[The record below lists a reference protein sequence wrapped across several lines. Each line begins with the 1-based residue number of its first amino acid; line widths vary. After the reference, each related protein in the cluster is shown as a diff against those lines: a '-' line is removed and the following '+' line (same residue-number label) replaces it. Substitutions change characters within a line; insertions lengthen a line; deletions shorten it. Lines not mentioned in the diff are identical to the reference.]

1 MSIHGVTM
9 PIQLSKAS
17 SMTTNPKDDS
27 VKAVKAELPE
37 AAPEGT
43 WMAQVAN
50 EPDMGE
56 RLDKWVAG
64 WTGLSRGRVLEL
76 IGNGDVRA
84 EGNIVTKPSVKILPG
99 MEYAVFVPPPRD
111 DIPKPE
117 NIPLDILFEDDWL
130 IVVNKP
136 IGMTVHPAPGSRT
149 GTLVHALLYHCK
161 DTLSGIGGVM
171 RPGIVHRID
180 KDTSGVMVVAK
191 NDHAHRYLSKQ
202 FAKHTIERLYI
213 CFTRSGPKPRVGRI
227 ESRLARSQ
235 HDRKKITVVRGT
247 FGDIEASE
255 HGRHAVTHYEQVQGY
270 GQQPH
275 AAVGT
280 PQVSRIEC
288 RLETGRT
295 HQIRVHL
302 AHIGCPL
309 LGDQLYGKQRAF
321 LTTKDPNELAVR
333 EALSGFKRQALHA
346 ARLGFKHPGTKE
358 EMVFES
364 EMPEDMLALQRTFAG
379 LDKDT

>member
-1 MSIHGVTM
+1 MTHTSK
-9 PIQLSKAS
+9 LSPTPAS
-17 SMTTNPKDDS
+17 TDAKSGEWLTRI
-27 VKAVKAELPE
+27 
-37 AAPEGT
+37 
-43 WMAQVAN
+43 AN

-56 RLDKWVAG
+56 RLDKWLAG
-64 WTGLSRGRVLEL
+64 WAELSRARVLAL
-76 IGNGDVRA
+76 IASGDVRA
-84 EGNIVTKPSVKILPG
+84 EGKIVTKPSIKIQPG
-99 MEYAVFVPPPRD
+99 IEYAIFIPPPVD
-111 DIPKPE
+111 DTPVAE
-117 NIPLDILFEDDWL
+117 NIPLDILYEDKWV

-136 IGMTVHPAPGSRT
+136 AGMTVHPAPGSRT

-202 FAKHTIERLYI
+202 FAKHTIERLYV
-213 CFTRSGPKPRVGRI
+213 CFARSGPKPREGTI

-235 HDRKKITVVRGT
+235 HDRKKIAVVRGT
-247 FGDIEASE
+247 VGDIYASE
-255 HGRHAVTHYEQVQGY
+255 HGRHAVTHYKQVKGY

-275 AAVGT
+275 AALGS

-321 LTTKDPNELAVR
+321 LTTKNPNELAVR
-333 EALSGFKRQALHA
+333 QALSTFKRQALHA
-346 ARLGFKHPGTKE
+346 ARLGFIHPETKE
-358 EMVFES
+358 EIIFNS
-364 EMPEDMLALQRTFAG
+364 DLPEDMKAIETTFIG
-379 LDKDT
+379 LNKTPS

>member
-1 MSIHGVTM
+1 M
-9 PIQLSKAS
+9 PDLINTDLID
-17 SMTTNPKDDS
+17 TETNN
-27 VKAVKAELPE
+27 PE
-37 AAPEGT
+37 ALPAASPPQGQWLT
-43 WMAQVAN
+43 RVAN

-64 WTGLSRGRVLEL
+64 WTELSRARILAL
-76 IGNGDVRA
+76 IASGDVRA
-84 EGNIVTKPSVKILPG
+84 EGKIVTKPSIKILPG
-99 MEYAVFVPPPRD
+99 MEYAVFIPPPTD
-111 DIPKPE
+111 DTPLPE
-117 NIPLDILFEDDWL
+117 NIPLDILYEDEWL
-130 IVVNKP
+130 IVINKP
-136 IGMTVHPAPGSRT
+136 TGMTVHPAPGARS

-191 NDHAHRYLSKQ
+191 NDHAHRYLSRQ
-202 FAKHTIERLYI
+202 FAKHTIERVYV
-213 CFTRSGPKPRVGRI
+213 CFVRSGPKPKTGTI

-235 HDRKKITVVRGT
+235 HDRKKIAVVRGT
-247 FGDIEASE
+247 MGNINASE
-255 HGRHAVTHYEQVQGY
+255 HGRHAVTHYRLMKGY

-280 PQVSRIEC
+280 PQVSRVEC

-309 LGDQLYGKQRAF
+309 LGDPVYGKQRAF
-321 LTTKDPNELAVR
+321 LTTKNPNELAVR
-333 EALSGFKRQALHA
+333 EVLSGFKRQALHA

-358 EMVFES
+358 IMIFDS
-364 EMPEDMLALQRTFAG
+364 ELPKDMKVLEKTFAG
-379 LDKDT
+379 LDKEV

>member
-1 MSIHGVTM
+1 
-9 PIQLSKAS
+9 
-17 SMTTNPKDDS
+17 MTTEVNSDTPDN
-27 VKAVKAELPE
+27 AQATLPE
-37 AAPEGT
+37 AAPDGK
-43 WMAQVAN
+43 WLAHIAN

-56 RLDKWVAG
+56 RLDKWIAG

-76 IGNGDVRA
+76 ITNGDVRA
-84 EGNIVTKPSVKILPG
+84 EGNIVKKPSVKILPG

-136 IGMTVHPAPGSRT
+136 SGMTVHPAPGSRT

-202 FAKHTIERLYI
+202 FAKHTIERLYV
-213 CFTRSGPKPRVGRI
+213 CFARSGPKPRVGTI

-235 HDRKKITVVRGT
+235 HDRKKIAVVRGT
-247 FGDIEASE
+247 VGDIYASE

-275 AAVGT
+275 AALGT

-321 LTTKDPNELAVR
+321 LTTKNPNELAVR

-364 EMPEDMLALQRTFAG
+364 EMPEDMLALERTFAG
-379 LDKDT
+379 LDKNIED

>member
-1 MSIHGVTM
+1 MT
-9 PIQLSKAS
+9 SKAKNEHDQEVE
-17 SMTTNPKDDS
+17 TQ
-27 VKAVKAELPE
+27 LPE
-37 AAPEGT
+37 VMPDGKWLT
-43 WMAQVAN
+43 QIAN

-56 RLDKWVAG
+56 RLDKWIAG
-64 WTGLSRGRVLEL
+64 WTGLSRNRVLEL
-76 IGNGDVRA
+76 VANGDVRA
-84 EGNIVTKPSVKILPG
+84 EGNIVTKPSIKILPG

-111 DIPKPE
+111 DVPKPE
-117 NIPLDILFEDDWL
+117 NIPLDILYEDDWL

-136 IGMTVHPAPGSRT
+136 SGMTVHPAPGSRT

-202 FAKHTIERLYI
+202 FAKHSIERVYI
-213 CFTRSGPKPRVGRI
+213 CFARGGPKPRVGTV

-235 HDRKKITVVRGT
+235 HDRKKIAVVRGT
-247 FGDIEASE
+247 VGDIDASE
-255 HGRHAVTHYEQVQGY
+255 HGRHAITHYEQMQGY
-270 GQQPH
+270 GQQPN
-275 AAVGT
+275 AALGT

-295 HQIRVHL
+295 HQIRVHM

-309 LGDQLYGKQRAF
+309 LGDQVYGKQRAF
-321 LTTKDPNELAVR
+321 LTTKNPNELAVR
-333 EALSGFKRQALHA
+333 DALATFKRQALHA
-346 ARLGFKHPGTKE
+346 ARLGFKHPSTKE
-358 EMVFES
+358 EMIFES
-364 EMPEDMLALQRTFAG
+364 DMPEDMLALERTFTG
-379 LDKDT
+379 LDKDN

>member
-1 MSIHGVTM
+1 MTPTPDISPPETSDNTPANV
-9 PIQLSKAS
+9 
-17 SMTTNPKDDS
+17 TTNGKW
-27 VKAVKAELPE
+27 L
-37 AAPEGT
+37 
-43 WMAQVAN
+43 AQIAN

-64 WTGLSRGRVLEL
+64 WTGLSRGRILEL

-84 EGNIVTKPSVKILPG
+84 DGNVISKPSLKIQPG
-99 MEYAVFVPPPRD
+99 IEYAVFVPPPRD
-111 DIPKPE
+111 DIPRPE
-117 NIPLDILFEDDWL
+117 NIPLDILYEDDWL

-136 IGMTVHPAPGSRT
+136 SGMTVHPAPGSRT

-202 FAKHTIERLYI
+202 FAKHTIERVYV
-213 CFTRSGPKPRVGRI
+213 CFARSGPKPRNGTI

-235 HDRKKITVVRGT
+235 HDRKKIAVVRGT
-247 FGDIEASE
+247 VGNIYASE
-255 HGRHAVTHYEQVQGY
+255 HGRHAITHYTQIKGY

-275 AAVGT
+275 AALGT

-321 LTTKDPNELAVR
+321 LTTKNPNELAVR

-346 ARLGFKHPGTKE
+346 ARLGFIHPSTKE

-379 LDKDT
+379 LDKE